1 MIENVVTG
9 KHCRSTFGSL
19 TEFADYAAKY
29 AGTYENRVWGG
40 IGSDWFFGDDDP
52 RDDYQEAFKMAREGW
67 NFYLE
72 RSLALTDKVID
83 SVKDD
88 TVKDWVPTWDVQ
100 GSVVDMG
107 MYVTGEPECMIDF
120 PPTEISK
127 VGRVVT
133 LCVSLSVSCSM
144 DPNMMVRRGVVI
156 NALTELLA
164 QRGLGTEVWADIS
177 YSGSEGYSHSQ
188 RILLKGTNDTVD
200 HSRILYALANPS
212 MFRVLSFAAAFGLPL
227 TWRAKCSVGS
237 TYGMVGRTTQD
248 LDEGTLYLGT
258 RGSALSFDM
267 ESELRAHLKTL
278 GLLDES

>member
-1 MIENVVTG
+1 MIENTVTG

-19 TEFADYAAKY
+19 TEFAQYAETFAGQYGTAVWSDYM
-29 AGTYENRVWGG
+29 
-40 IGSDWFFGDDDP
+40 SDWFFGTDDP
-52 RDDYQEAFKMAREGW
+52 RSEYQEAFKMAAEGW

-83 SVKDD
+83 EIKDE
-88 TVKDWVPTWDVQ
+88 TTKDWVPTWDVS

-133 LCVSLSVSCSM
+133 LCVSLSVSAMM
-144 DPNMMVRRGVVI
+144 DADMMVRRGVVI
-156 NALTELLA
+156 NALTEILA

-177 YSGSEGYSHSQ
+177 YQGSAGYSHSQ
-188 RILLKGTNDTVD
+188 RILLKGTNDTID

-212 MFRVLSFAAAFGLPL
+212 MFRVLSFAAAFGLPGM
-227 TWRAKCSVGS
+227 WRKTCSVGS
-237 TYGMVGRTTQD
+237 TYGMVGRTIQD
-248 LDEGTLYLGT
+248 LEDGTLYLGT
-258 RGSALSFDM
+258 RSGSFDM
-267 ESELRAHLKTL
+267 ESDLRAHLRTL